1 MFTGTPATLLGSQD
15 SLTAEYLRRTER
27 AVA

>member
-1 MFTGTPATLLGSQD
+1 MVTGTPAALLGSQD
-15 SLTAEYLRRTER
+15 SLTAECLRGTER